1 MSSMKGIWE
10 YLMQRDDIMASMADS
25 ANFMYKDATPLVN
38 PVSAPELEPPFRI
51 VRSAAAI
58 IFQGLSLVAVAGLS
72 FVLPAVSSESNR
84 SPTDAYSV
92 ILYAHTCLWAS
103 MTLIDSYLRHQHNI
117 LHCSGYIYYYQL
129 TRRLRR
135 ANVYIVSAGS
145 TMLLLLSVLVDNYCH
160 DRGSCPG
167 SPLKPVHYIQI
178 LLTLETV
185 LALPFLLKYL
195 VMTLNFHKNKY
206 KPDSLHDELL
216 LSFMH
221 SQSSAGDLG
230 FRDDNY
236 FEDVLEKQSDMIRYL
251 KKYNAFLGRKIL
263 NLSVELNN
271 FRAHTSC

>member
-1 MSSMKGIWE
+1 MVSLADHE
-10 YLMQRDDIMASMADS
+10 TFEASTADS
-25 ANFMYKDATPLVN
+25 VNFMYKDATPLVN

-51 VRSAAAI
+51 VRSSAAI

-72 FVLPAVSSESNR
+72 FVLPAVSSGSNR

-92 ILYAHTCLWAS
+92 ILYTHTCLWVT
-103 MTLIDSYLRHQHNI
+103 MILIDCYLRHQHNI

-145 TMLLLLSVLVDNYCH
+145 TLLLLLSVLVDNYCH
-160 DRGSCPG
+160 DREACPG
-167 SPLKPVHYIQI
+167 SPLKPVNYIQI

-185 LALPFLLKYL
+185 LALPFLIKYL

-206 KPDSLHDELL
+206 KLDSLHDELL

-271 FRAHTSC
+271 FRSHTSC

>member
-1 MSSMKGIWE
+1 MVSLADHE
-10 YLMQRDDIMASMADS
+10 TFEASTAES
-25 ANFMYKDATPLVN
+25 VNFMYKDATPLVN
-38 PVSAPELEPPFRI
+38 PVSAPELEPPFRV
-51 VRSAAAI
+51 VRSSAAI
-58 IFQGLSLVAVAGLS
+58 IFQGLSLVAVAVLS
-72 FVLPAVSSESNR
+72 FVLPAVSSDSSR

-92 ILYAHTCLWAS
+92 LLYTHTCLWLTT
-103 MTLIDSYLRHQHNI
+103 MLTDCYLRHQHNI

-135 ANVYIVSAGS
+135 ANVYIVSGGS

-160 DRGSCPG
+160 DRAACPG
-167 SPLKPVHYIQI
+167 SPLKPFHYIQI
-178 LLTLETV
+178 LVTLEAV

-195 VMTLNFHKNKY
+195 VMTLNFHKNKHIV
-206 KPDSLHDELL
+206 DSLHDELL
-216 LSFMH
+216 LSFLH
-221 SQSSAGDLG
+221 SQTSAGDLG

-271 FRAHTSC
+271 FRSHTSC

>member
-1 MSSMKGIWE
+1 MVSLADHE
-10 YLMQRDDIMASMADS
+10 TFEASVADNV
-25 ANFMYKDATPLVN
+25 NFMYKDATPLVN
-38 PVSAPELEPPFRI
+38 PVSAPELEPPFR
-51 VRSAAAI
+51 VAASSAAIA
-58 IFQGLSLVAVAGLS
+58 FQGLSLVAVAALS
-72 FVLPAVSSESNR
+72 FFLPLVSSESSR
-84 SPTDAYSV
+84 SPTDAYSI
-92 ILYAHTCLWAS
+92 ILYAHVCLWAA
-103 MTLIDSYLRHQHNI
+103 MMLMDCYLRHQHNI

-160 DRGSCPG
+160 DRGACPG

-178 LLTLETV
+178 LVTLETL
-185 LALPFLLKYL
+185 LALPFLFKYL
-195 VMTLNFHKNKY
+195 VLTLNFHKNKY
-206 KPDSLHDELL
+206 KLDSLHDELL

-221 SQSSAGDLG
+221 SQSSVGDLG
-230 FRDDNY
+230 FRDDTY

-271 FRAHTSC
+271 LRSHVVC

>member
-1 MSSMKGIWE
+1 MKGVWE
-10 YLMQRDDIMASMADS
+10 YLMQREDITASVADS
-25 ANFMYKDATPLVN
+25 VNFMYKDATPLVN

-51 VRSAAAI
+51 VTSSAAIA
-58 IFQGLSLVAVAGLS
+58 FQGLSLVAVTALS
-72 FVLPAVSSESNR
+72 FFLPLVSSESSR

-92 ILYAHTCLWAS
+92 VLYAHVCLWAV
-103 MTLIDSYLRHQHNI
+103 MMLIDCYLRHQHNI
-117 LHCSGYIYYYQL
+117 LHCSGYIYFYQL

-160 DRGSCPG
+160 DRGACPG
-167 SPLKPVHYIQI
+167 SPLKPVHYVQI
-178 LLTLETV
+178 LVTLETL
-185 LALPFLLKYL
+185 LALPFLVKYL

-206 KPDSLHDELL
+206 KLDSLHDELL

-221 SQSSAGDLG
+221 SQTSVGDLG
-230 FRDDNY
+230 FRDDTY

-251 KKYNAFLGRKIL
+251 KRYNAFLGRKIL

-271 FRAHTSC
+271 FRSHASC